1 MMYMSKIGKEDTQ
14 FLKIKKDSAEKF
26 LKLIKTK
33 LSDESIVDKRK
44 KVIHSGV
51 YVLFPLIK
59 NRENIYKLN
68 ECNVN
73 GLKFEIISAKG
84 ELNPRSKFRSLEEA
98 LVRELP
104 EDIIDLIPKSYDVI
118 GKIAIIE
125 FDKLNSLNG
134 DKDSFYKKKIAEA
147 ISKVNKTVETV
158 YEKKSEV
165 KGKYRLKELQPIF
178 GVDNPETFHKENHCI
193 FKLDVNNTYFTPRLV
208 FERKRLSLLKFAK
221 NELIVDMFAGVGP
234 FSIQIAKNNDV
245 KIYSFD
251 INPTAHKYL
260 IENIKLNKLKGEIL
274 AYNIDVV
281 DLINSSNELGI
292 NLKNR
297 VDRTIMNLP
306 EQSINYVDIACFLM
320 KKTGGILHL
329 YQFCEKPNPIEKGIE
344 NLRTKLNR
352 MGWYIEEIINSKIVK
367 PFSPKSDLVVVDVK
381 IKYIIQPIVE

>member
-1 MMYMSKIGKEDTQ
+1 MSKIGKEDTQ

-33 LSDESIVDKRK
+33 LSEESIVDKRK
-44 KVIHSGV
+44 KVIHSGG
-51 YVLFPLIK
+51 YVLFPLIMNEK
-59 NRENIYKLN
+59 KVNNLIECLGNELN
-68 ECNVN
+68 
-73 GLKFEIISAKG
+73 FEIINAKG
-84 ELNPRSKFRSLEEA
+84 KIDSDHKFRSLEEA
-98 LVRELP
+98 LVGELP

-118 GKIAIIE
+118 GKIAITE
-125 FDKLNSLNG
+125 FDRFNSLSV
-134 DKDSFYKKKIAEA
+134 DKISLYKEKVAEA
-147 ISKVNKTVETV
+147 IVKVNKKVETV

-178 GVDNPETFHKENHCI
+178 GEDNPETFHKENHSI
-193 FKLDVNNTYFTPRLV
+193 FKLDVKKTYFTPRLV
-208 FERKRLSLLKFAK
+208 FERKRLSLLKYAK
-221 NELIVDMFAGVGP
+221 NELIVDLFAGVGP
-234 FSIQIAKNNDV
+234 ISIQIAKNNDV

-260 IENIKLNKLKGEIL
+260 VENIKLNELKGEIL

-281 DLINSSNELGI
+281 DLIKPSNELGI

-320 KKTGGILHL
+320 KKTGGVLHL

-344 NLRTKLNR
+344 ILRIKLNR
-352 MGWYIEEIINSKIVK
+352 MGWYIEEEINSKIVK
-367 PFSPKSDLVVVDVK
+367 PFSPKSDLIVVDVK
-381 IKYIIQPIVE
+381 IKYNK

>member
-1 MMYMSKIGKEDTQ
+1 MSKIGKEDTL

-59 NRENIYKLN
+59 NRENFYKLN

-73 GLKFEIISAKG
+73 GLKFEIINAKA
-84 ELNPRSKFRSLEEA
+84 EMDPNYKFRSIEEA
-98 LVRELP
+98 LADNLP
-104 EDIIDLIPKSYDVI
+104 EDIINLIPKSYDVI

-125 FDKLNSLNG
+125 FDQFNSLSM
-134 DKDSFYKKKIAEA
+134 DKTSLYKKKVAEA
-147 ISKVNKTVETV
+147 IEKVNKTVETV

-165 KGKYRLKELQPIF
+165 KGKYRLKELRPIF
-178 GVDNPETFHKENHCI
+178 GIDNPETFHKENHCI
-193 FKLDVNNTYFTPRLV
+193 FKLDVKKTYFTPRLV

-221 NELIVDMFAGVGP
+221 NELIVDLFAGVGP
-234 FSIQIAKNNDV
+234 ISIQIAKNNDV

-251 INPTAHKYL
+251 INPAAHKCL

-281 DLINSSNELGI
+281 DLINSSRGPY
-292 NLKNR
+292 K
-297 VDRTIMNLP
+297 
-306 EQSINYVDIACFLM
+306 FL
-320 KKTGGILHL
+320 
-329 YQFCEKPNPIEKGIE
+329 Q
-344 NLRTKLNR
+344 
-352 MGWYIEEIINSKIVK
+352 
-367 PFSPKSDLVVVDVK
+367 
-381 IKYIIQPIVE
+381 

>member
-1 MMYMSKIGKEDTQ
+1 MSKIGKEDTQ
-14 FLKIKKDSAEKF
+14 FLKIKKDSAEKL

-44 KVIHSGV
+44 KIMHSGV
-51 YVLFPLIK
+51 YVLFPLVKDKKKVNNLI
-59 NRENIYKLN
+59 ECIGIELN
-68 ECNVN
+68 
-73 GLKFEIISAKG
+73 FEIINAKG
-84 ELNPRSKFRSLEEA
+84 ELNPRSKFHSLEEA
-98 LVRELP
+98 LVGELP
-104 EDIIDLIPKSYDVI
+104 EDIIDLIPKSYDII
-118 GKIAIIE
+118 GKIAVTE
-125 FDKLNSLNG
+125 FDRFSSLSV
-134 DKDSFYKKKIAEA
+134 DKTSLYKKKIAEA
-147 ISKVNKTVETV
+147 IVKVNKKVETV

-178 GVDNPETFHKENHCI
+178 GVDNPETFHKENHSF
-193 FKLDVNNTYFTPRLV
+193 FKLDVKNTYFTPRLV

-234 FSIQIAKNNDV
+234 ISIQIARNNDV

-260 IENIKLNKLKGEIL
+260 IENVKLNKLKGEIL
-274 AYNIDVV
+274 TYNIDVV
-281 DLINSSNELGI
+281 DLIDSSNELGI

-306 EQSINYVDIACFLM
+306 EQSINYVDIACFLT

-344 NLRTKLNR
+344 NLRNKLNK
-352 MGWYIEEIINSKIVK
+352 MGWYIEEILNSKIVK
-367 PFSPKSDLVVVDVK
+367 PFSPKSDLIVVDVK
-381 IKYIIQPIVE
+381 IKHIM

>member
-1 MMYMSKIGKEDTQ
+1 MSKIGKEDTQ
-14 FLKIKKDSAEKF
+14 FLKIKKDSAEKL

-51 YVLFPLIK
+51 YVLFPLVM
-59 NRENIYKLN
+59 N
-68 ECNVN
+68 EKKVN
-73 GLKFEIISAKG
+73 NLIECIGNELSFEIINAKG

-98 LVRELP
+98 LVGELP

-118 GKIAIIE
+118 GKIAITE
-125 FDKLNSLNG
+125 FDRFNSLSV
-134 DKDSFYKKKIAEA
+134 DKTSLYKKKVAEA
-147 ISKVNKTVETV
+147 IVKVNKKVETV

-165 KGKYRLKELQPIF
+165 KGKYRLKELRPIF

-193 FKLDVNNTYFTPRLV
+193 FKLDVKNTYFTPRLV
-208 FERKRLSLLKFAK
+208 FERNRLSLLKFAK

-234 FSIQIAKNNDV
+234 ISIQIARNNDV

-251 INPTAHKYL
+251 INPAAHKYL
-260 IENIKLNKLKGEIL
+260 IENVNLNKLKGQIL

-281 DLINSSNELGI
+281 NLIKSSNELGI

-306 EQSINYVDIACFLM
+306 EQSINYVDIACFLT
-320 KKTGGILHL
+320 KKTGGIIHL

-344 NLRTKLNR
+344 NLRNQLNR
-352 MGWYIEEIINSKIVK
+352 MEWQIEEIINSKIVK
-367 PFSPKSDLVVVDVK
+367 PFSPKSDLIVVDVK
-381 IKYIIQPIVE
+381 IKYIM

>member
-1 MMYMSKIGKEDTQ
+1 MNRTGKENTQ
-14 FLKIKKDSAEKF
+14 FLKIQKDSAER
-26 LKLIKTK
+26 LLRLLKTK
-33 LSDESIVDKRK
+33 LPNENILDKR
-44 KVIHSGV
+44 ITTMHMGH
-51 YVLFPLIK
+51 YVLFPLVKDKKKVNNLIECIG
-59 NRENIYKLN
+59 NELN
-68 ECNVN
+68 
-73 GLKFEIISAKG
+73 FEIINAKG
-84 ELNPRSKFRSLEEA
+84 KIDPNHKFRSLEEA
-98 LVRELP
+98 LVGELP
-104 EDIIDLIPKSYDVI
+104 EDMIDLIPKSYDII
-118 GKIAIIE
+118 GTIAIIE
-125 FDKLNSLNG
+125 FDQLNALN
-134 DKDSFYKKKIAEA
+134 DKKISHHKRKVAKALGE
-147 ISKVNKTVETV
+147 VNKIVKTV

-178 GVDNPETFHKENHCI
+178 GEDNPETFHKENHCI
-193 FKLDVNNTYFTPRLV
+193 FKLDVKNTYFTPRLV

-234 FSIQIAKNNDV
+234 ISIQIARINDV

-260 IENIKLNKLKGEIL
+260 IENIKLNKLKGKIL

-344 NLRTKLNR
+344 NLRTKLKM
-352 MGWYIEEIINSKIVK
+352 MGWYIEEVINSKIVK
-367 PFSPKSDLVVVDVK
+367 PFSPKSDLIVADVK
-381 IKYIIQPIVE
+381 IKYIK

>member
-1 MMYMSKIGKEDTQ
+1 MNRTGKENTQ

-33 LSDESIVDKRK
+33 FSDENIIDKRK
-44 KVIHSGV
+44 KVIHSGA

-59 NRENIYKLN
+59 NKENVNKLN
-68 ECNVN
+68 ESNVN
-73 GLKFEIISAKG
+73 DLNFEIINAKG
-84 ELNPRSKFRSLEEA
+84 EMDPNYKFRSLEEA
-98 LVRELP
+98 LVGELS

-118 GKIAIIE
+118 GNIAIIE
-125 FDKLNSLNG
+125 FDQLNSLSV
-134 DKDSFYKKKIAEA
+134 DKTSLYKRKIAKA
-147 ISKVNKTVETV
+147 IAKVNKTVETV

-165 KGKYRLKELQPIF
+165 KGKYRLKELQPLF
-178 GVDNPETFHKENHCI
+178 GVNNPETFHKENNCI
-193 FKLDVNNTYFTPRLV
+193 FKLNVKNTYFTPRLV

-234 FSIQIAKNNDV
+234 ISIQIARINHV

-251 INPTAHKYL
+251 INPTAYKYL
-260 IENIKLNKLKGEIL
+260 IENIELNKLKGEIL
-274 AYNIDVV
+274 AYNIDVM

-297 VDRTIMNLP
+297 LDRIIMNLP

-329 YQFCEKPNPIEKGIE
+329 YQFCEKPDPIEKGIK
-344 NLRTKLNR
+344 NLITKLNR

-367 PFSPKSDLVVVDVK
+367 PFSPKSDLIVVDVK
-381 IKYIIQPIVE
+381 IKHVM

>member
-1 MMYMSKIGKEDTQ
+1 MSKIGKEDTQ

-33 LSDESIVDKRK
+33 FSDESIVDKRK
-44 KVIHSGV
+44 KVIHSGG
-51 YVLFPLIK
+51 YVLFPLVKDKKKVNNLI
-59 NRENIYKLN
+59 EFIGIELN
-68 ECNVN
+68 
-73 GLKFEIISAKG
+73 FEIINAKG
-84 ELNPRSKFRSLEEA
+84 ELNPCSKFHSLEEA
-98 LVRELP
+98 LVGELP
-104 EDIIDLIPKSYDVI
+104 RDIIDLIPKSYDVI
-118 GKIAIIE
+118 GKIAITE
-125 FDKLNSLNG
+125 FDRFSSLSV
-134 DKDSFYKKKIAEA
+134 DKTSLYKKKVAEA
-147 ISKVNKTVETV
+147 IVKVNKKVETV

-178 GVDNPETFHKENHCI
+178 GVDNPETFHKENHSF
-193 FKLDVNNTYFTPRLV
+193 FKLDVKNTYFTPRLV

-234 FSIQIAKNNDV
+234 ISIQIARNNDV

-260 IENIKLNKLKGEIL
+260 IENVKLNKLKGEIL

-281 DLINSSNELGI
+281 DLIDSSNELGI

-306 EQSINYVDIACFLM
+306 EQSINYVDIACFLT

-344 NLRTKLNR
+344 NLRNKLNK
-352 MGWYIEEIINSKIVK
+352 MGWYIEEIFNSKIVK
-367 PFSPKSDLVVVDVK
+367 PFSPKSDLIVVDVK
-381 IKYIIQPIVE
+381 IKYII